1 MKLKTYQLVVQNVL
15 PEEQKQTQTTSEA
28 CETIPLLKN
37 VFFFVFS
44 GMNRKVTMPQLK
56 MQLNKMCLL
65 SKRLS
70 Y

>member
-15 PEEQKQTQTTSEA
+15 PEQQKQMQTTSEA
-28 CETIPLLKN
+28 CETVPLLKN
-37 VFFFVFS
+37 VFFVFS
-44 GMNRKVTMPQLK
+44 AMNRKVIMPKLK
-56 MQLNKMCLL
+56 MQLNKMFLL